1 VPFVFG
7 RRSRQET
14 EELLRAALKRL
25 DVSAKETAVLVKTIT
40 ALKAT
45 IGVEIERARQLEATA
60 DATARTRHEALA
72 AQAVDVSA
80 ALEHVASMYAR
91 LAERVEADRLE
102 RPALAEAIGKLGRQL
117 MAPDPNRPR
126 VVGGTVFATPVEDAP
141 NVALG
146 DESVE
151 VAPAM
156 SFEVGTAVCCRFGDQ
171 WIDGVDIAEVLDDS
185 TQPYYRLRRRH
196 DGYLLPP
203 RFCARDLRLAARPS
217 DDIDADEGWVR
228 G

>member
-1 VPFVFG
+1 MPWVFG

-25 DVSAKETAVLVKTIT
+25 DVNAKETAVLVKTIAT
-40 ALKAT
+40 LKST
-45 IGVEIERARQLEATA
+45 IGVEIERARRLEATA
-60 DATARTRHEALA
+60 DATARARHDALA
-72 AQAVDVSA
+72 AQAADVSA

-102 RPALAEAIGKLGRQL
+102 RPALTEAIGKLGRQL
-117 MAPDPNRPR
+117 VAPDPNRPR
-126 VVGGTVFATPVEDAP
+126 VLGGTVFATPPDDAR
-141 NVALG
+141 
-146 DESVE
+146 D

-156 SFEVGTAVCCRFGDQ
+156 SFEVGTAVSCRFGDQ
-171 WIDGVDIAEVLDDS
+171 WIDGVDIAEVFDDA
-185 TQPYYRLRRRH
+185 TQPTYRLRRRQ

-203 RFCARDLRLAARPS
+203 RFCARDLRPAARPS
-217 DDIDADEGWVR
+217 DDIDVDQGWVR

>member
-1 VPFVFG
+1 MSWVFG

-14 EELLRAALKRL
+14 EELLRAALQRL
-25 DVSAKETAVLVKTIT
+25 DVNAKETAVLVKTIA

-45 IGVEIERARQLEATA
+45 IGVEAERARGLEATA
-60 DATARTRHEALA
+60 DATARARHEALA
-72 AQAVDVSA
+72 AQAADVSA

-102 RPALAEAIGKLGRQL
+102 RPALTEAIGRLGRQL
-117 MAPDPNRPR
+117 MTPDPNRPR
-126 VVGGTVFATPVEDAP
+126 VVGGTVFPTPAEGTRDVELGEERAEAAP
-141 NVALG
+141 V
-146 DESVE
+146 
-151 VAPAM
+151 M
-156 SFEVGTAVCCRFGDQ
+156 SFEIGTAVCCRFGDQ

-185 TQPYYRLRRRH
+185 TQPSYRLRRRH

-203 RFCARDLRLAARPS
+203 RFCARDLRLAARPPN
-217 DDIDADEGWVR
+217 DVDVDKGWVR

>member
-1 VPFVFG
+1 VFG

-14 EELLRAALKRL
+14 EELLRAALQRL
-25 DVSAKETAVLVKTIT
+25 DGNAKETAVLVKTIA

-45 IGVEIERARQLEATA
+45 IGVEAERARGLEATA
-60 DATARTRHEALA
+60 DATARARHEALA
-72 AQAVDVSA
+72 AQAADVSA

-102 RPALAEAIGKLGRQL
+102 RPALTEAIGRLGRQL

-126 VVGGTVFATPVEDAP
+126 VVGGTVFPTPAEGARDVD
-141 NVALG
+141 LG
-146 DESVE
+146 EARGE
-151 VAPAM
+151 VAPAPVM
-156 SFEVGTAVCCRFGDQ
+156 SFEIGTAVCCRFGDQ

-185 TQPYYRLRRRH
+185 TQRSYRLRRRH

-203 RFCARDLRLAARPS
+203 RFCARDLRLAARP
-217 DDIDADEGWVR
+217 DDVDADVDKGWVR